1 MRILVALDQHPYSN
15 HAVREAAKLAM
26 NTWADVTLLGV
37 CPKIAK
43 SQQSKERFAQ
53 GVIEHPVTKAL
64 RNYRKD
70 FLGYFQGKDSPYNS
84 QQSENELIEVNRH
97 VWEELP
103 AGPGAIKELKLRI
116 RQGSPAKAILAE
128 SREDESDLVV
138 IGCDKDRKC
147 LWENA
152 ANIPQKIAND
162 SPCSVLVVK
171 EEEAKEVDRIVCCLD
186 HDRVSQESLEMIN
199 QMVTL
204 HQAELEIVGLTDGE
218 GLRAEVEKKIESILK
233 YYTARQIVP
242 LIKLVE
248 ISALDSFVS
257 QEAQRSLMA
266 LWMGEKS
273 ILEKLF
279 PPRKVG
285 KLIRTSQSS
294 VLILR

>member
-37 CPKIAK
+37 CPKIAAK
-43 SQQSKERFAQ
+43 RQQSKERFAQ

-103 AGPGAIKELKLRI
+103 ADRGAMKELKIRI
-116 RQGSPAKAILAE
+116 RQGNMAKAILAE
-128 SREDESDLVV
+128 SLEEGSDLIV
-138 IGCDKDRKC
+138 IGCDKDRKF
-147 LWENA
+147 LWDNA
-152 ANIPQKIAND
+152 VNIPQKIAND
-162 SPCSVLVVK
+162 AGCSVLVVK
-171 EEEAKEVDRIVCCLD
+171 EETTANRVVCCLD
-186 HDRVSQESLEMIN
+186 HDTVSQKSLEMIN
-199 QMVTL
+199 QMVTF
-204 HQAELEIVGLTDGE
+204 HQAELEIIGLTDGE
-218 GLRAEVEKKIESILK
+218 GLKIEVERKIDAILK
-233 YYTARQIVP
+233 YYTARQLMPMIQ
-242 LIKLVE
+242 LVE
-248 ISALDSFVS
+248 TSALEAFVS
-257 QEAQRSLMA
+257 KEAQHSLMA

-273 ILEKLF
+273 ILEKIF
-279 PPRKVG
+279 PPKKVG
-285 KLIRTSQSS
+285 KLVRTSQSS

>member
-37 CPKIAK
+37 CHKIAK
-43 SQQSKERFAQ
+43 SQQSKERSAQ

-64 RNYRKD
+64 GNHRKE
-70 FLGYFQGKDSPYNS
+70 FLGYFQGKDSPYNTQKS
-84 QQSENELIEVNRH
+84 KNEFVEVKRH
-97 VWEELP
+97 MWEEAP
-103 AGPGAIKELKLRI
+103 AGRGAIKDLKMRI
-116 RQGSPAKAILAE
+116 RQGNPAKAILAE
-128 SREDESDLVV
+128 SLEEGSDLIV

-152 ANIPQKIAND
+152 ANVPQKIAND
-162 SPCSVLVVK
+162 AACSVLVVK

-218 GLRAEVEKKIESILK
+218 GLRAEVEKKIELILK

-248 ISALDSFVS
+248 ISALESFVS

-273 ILEKLF
+273 MLEKLF

>member
-15 HAVREAAKLAM
+15 NAVREAAKLAM

-70 FLGYFQGKDSPYNS
+70 FLGYFQGKDSPYNPQKS
-84 QQSENELIEVNRH
+84 KNEFVEVKRH
-97 VWEELP
+97 VWEESP
-103 AGPGAIKELKLRI
+103 ADRGAMKELKIRI

-128 SREDESDLVV
+128 SLEEGSDLIV

-147 LWENA
+147 LWDNA
-152 ANIPQKIAND
+152 VNLPQKIAND
-162 SPCSVLVVK
+162 AGCSVLVVK
-171 EEEAKEVDRIVCCLD
+171 EETTANWVVCCLD
-186 HDRVSQESLEMIN
+186 HDTVSQESLEMIN
-199 QMVTL
+199 QMVTF
-204 HQAELEIVGLTDGE
+204 HQAELEIIGLTEGE
-218 GLRAEVEKKIESILK
+218 GLKIEVERKIDAILK
-233 YYTARQIVP
+233 YYTARQLMP
-242 LIKLVE
+242 LIQLVE
-248 ISALDSFVS
+248 TSALESFVS
-257 QEAQRSLMA
+257 KEAQHSLMA

-273 ILEKLF
+273 ILEKIF
-279 PPRKVG
+279 PPKKVG
-285 KLIRTSQSS
+285 KLVRTSQSS

>member
-103 AGPGAIKELKLRI
+103 ADRGAMKELKIRI

-128 SREDESDLVV
+128 SLEEGSDLIV

-147 LWENA
+147 LWDNA
-152 ANIPQKIAND
+152 VNLPQKIAND
-162 SPCSVLVVK
+162 AGCSVLVVK
-171 EEEAKEVDRIVCCLD
+171 EETTANRVVCCLD
-186 HDRVSQESLEMIN
+186 HDTVSQKSLEMIN
-199 QMVTL
+199 QMVTF
-204 HQAELEIVGLTDGE
+204 HQAELEIIGLTDGE
-218 GLRAEVEKKIESILK
+218 GLKIEVERKIDAILK
-233 YYTARQIVP
+233 YYTARQLMPI
-242 LIKLVE
+242 IQLVAP
-248 ISALDSFVS
+248 SALESFVS
-257 QEAQRSLMA
+257 QEAQHSLMA

-273 ILEKLF
+273 ILEKIF
-279 PPRKVG
+279 PPKKVS
-285 KLIRTSQSS
+285 KLVRTSQSS